1 MTVLRDC
8 ENVTYGHLN
17 VIQNLVSMVPDI
29 DQNEEQILALEKV
42 LLDER

>member
-1 MTVLRDC
+1 MLRDC
-8 ENVTYGHLN
+8 ENVTYRHLN

>member
-8 ENVTYGHLN
+8 ENVTYRHLN